1 MTIHLTTGSPASGMT
16 LKTPIPCFV
25 SVPPR
30 NVDPQKF
37 YSAQA
42 ERVAC
47 TPPAEND
54 DAPRVP
60 PGADSGQGVCM
71 PYSVVYCTQPE
82 LGLHGASHVIP
93 VATSREVGDLVHKL
107 LSQGFGPLS
116 VGVV

>member
-1 MTIHLTTGSPASGMT
+1 MAITCITGSPASGMT
-16 LKTPIPCFV
+16 
-25 SVPPR
+25 
-30 NVDPQKF
+30 
-37 YSAQA
+37 YSS
-42 ERVAC
+42 

-60 PGADSGQGVCM
+60 PGADSGQGVCA

-116 VGVV
+116 VGVA